1 MILQKKIEKYSQGIA
16 RNIFIRESAFRDY
29 FDLNGQ
35 MHGYEPTN
43 IDRQYRANYQ
53 AKIKQIEYYGMCF
66 FGMSILCLL
75 IPLVGVSFGFTSW
88 PQRCLNTCPRIPL
101 LSRIPNQL

>member
-1 MILQKKIEKYSQGIA
+1 
-16 RNIFIRESAFRDY
+16 
-29 FDLNGQ
+29 
-35 MHGYEPTN
+35 MHEYEPTN

-53 AKIKQIEYYGMCF
+53 AIIKQIEYYGMCF

-88 PQRCLNTCPRIPL
+88 P
-101 LSRIPNQL
+101 